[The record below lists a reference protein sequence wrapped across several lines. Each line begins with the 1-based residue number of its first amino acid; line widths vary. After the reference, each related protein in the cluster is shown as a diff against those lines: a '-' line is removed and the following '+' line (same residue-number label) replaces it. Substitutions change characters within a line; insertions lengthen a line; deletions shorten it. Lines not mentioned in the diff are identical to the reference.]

1 MTVPAPR
8 RPNPRRAEPGG
19 AARGRG
25 SGERS
30 GAAGERVAAELL
42 RWLGHAIHARDLR
55 TVHGEID
62 LLARRRREWIAVE
75 VKARADHPA
84 PERLVDDDR
93 LQRLE
98 RALTALAPTLRPLP
112 RALRIDVVAVR
123 WQADGGAEVT
133 HFTAVRRLAVPGR
146 RSTPDWRGPQARCYA
161 WPIQDGTRHA
171 TNPTQPTPPPRPL
184 LRRLLAFLR
193 ARLLRRPAPPA

>member
-1 MTVPAPR
+1 MTEPAPR
-8 RPNPRRAEPGG
+8 SRSRARADRTPARRE
-19 AARGRG
+19 R
-25 SGERS
+25 GERS

-42 RWLGHAIHARDLR
+42 AWLGYAIHARDLR

-62 LLARRRREWIAVE
+62 LLARRRREWVAVE

-84 PERLVDDDR
+84 PERLVDEER
-93 LQRLE
+93 LQRLA
-98 RALTALAPTLRPLP
+98 RALTALAPTLRPSP

-123 WQADGGAEVT
+123 WQADGSAEVM
-133 HFTAVRRLAVPGR
+133 HFPAVRRLAVHGLG
-146 RSTPDWRGPQARCYA
+146 STPHWRGPQARCYA

-171 TNPTQPTPPPRPL
+171 INPTQPTSPPRPL

-193 ARLLRRPAPPA
+193 ARLPRRHAPPA